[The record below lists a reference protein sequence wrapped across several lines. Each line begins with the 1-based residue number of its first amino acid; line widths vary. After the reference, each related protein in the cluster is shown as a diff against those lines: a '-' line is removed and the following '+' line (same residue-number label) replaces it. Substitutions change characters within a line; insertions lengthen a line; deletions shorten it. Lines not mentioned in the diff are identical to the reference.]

1 MWYAFMD
8 SQEITFKHFKI
19 ANLIYVNWVNERDPN
34 TEFNK
39 DMKASAERGRIIGQA
54 ARKKLKEEKERYH
67 KTLKT
72 YAAKQT
78 GSRVTEVL
86 PLDIYNPLIS
96 PSLSHADHPLRQAEE
111 RYLLVKY
118 NIKDTGNSIQNWA
131 LIGMA
136 LAEVG
141 GESPIKVLFPE
152 PKEKRGRRKSS
163 LSIDYQRAVWKLF
176 LEDAEVT
183 IIKPDKE
190 EYSYSG
196 SNLFTLNEL
205 LDVFLYELEAPIMEG
220 TLDAFQDINRKLKLK
235 GVSRDTL
242 ITSFSRGEKER
253 RDRWES

>member
-1 MWYAFMD
+1 MD
-8 SQEITFKHFKI
+8 RQEITSKHFKI
-19 ANLIYVNWVNERDPN
+19 AYLIYGNWVNERDPN

-39 DMKASAERGRIIGQA
+39 DRKASSERAKKLAQVSI
-54 ARKKLKEEKERYH
+54 KKLKEEKEHYY

-78 GSRVTEVL
+78 GSRMSEVL

-136 LAEVG
+136 LTECG
-141 GESPIKVLFPE
+141 GEYPVNILFPQ
-152 PKEKRGRRKSS
+152 PKEKRGHRKSGF
-163 LSIDYQRAVWKLF
+163 SIDYQRTVWKLF

-183 IIKPDKE
+183 IITADHE
-190 EYSYSG
+190 EFSFSG
-196 SNLFTLNEL
+196 ESLFTLNEL
-205 LDVFLYELEAPIMEG
+205 LDVFLSELEAPMMES
-220 TLDAFQDINRKLKLK
+220 TLHAFQDINRQLKLK

-253 RDRWES
+253 CKMWNY